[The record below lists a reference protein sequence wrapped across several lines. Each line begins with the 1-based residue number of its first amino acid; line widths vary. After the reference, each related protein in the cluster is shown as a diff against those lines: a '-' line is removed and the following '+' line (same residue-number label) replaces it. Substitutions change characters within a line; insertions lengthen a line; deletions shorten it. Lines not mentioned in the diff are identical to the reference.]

1 MKPRYITVQP
11 FDLQVRVLLTKK
23 EWRQYKV
30 PKGACAACML
40 RGDQY
45 MLAFSR
51 TYSEEEVWHEAHHLA
66 RWLNE
71 AHGVV
76 TDVDNHEA
84 DVYLM
89 EHIVREVKRLYKE

>member
-11 FDLQVRVLLTKK
+11 FDLEVRILLTKK
-23 EWRQYKV
+23 EWREHKV
-30 PKGACAACML
+30 PKGAMAACMV
-40 RGDQY
+40 RNEQY
-45 MLAFSR
+45 MLALPR
-51 TYSEEEVWHEAHHLA
+51 KYDEPATWHEAHHLA

-71 AHGVV
+71 AHGVL